1 MMPVSW
7 ADRAWEDYQYWAS
20 ADRTI
25 LLKINTLLEDISLR
39 PFVGLGKPEPLKHNW
54 RGWWSRQIT
63 REHRL
68 VYRVKDGRLEVAQC
82 RFHYSK

>member
-7 ADRAWEDYQYWAS
+7 ADRAWEDYQYWADS
-20 ADRTI
+20 DRNI
-25 LLKINTLLEDISLR
+25 LEKINALLADITVR
-39 PFVGLGKPEPLKHNW
+39 PFAGLGKPEPLKHNW

-68 VYRVKDGRLEVAQC
+68 VYRVKDGRVEVAQC
-82 RFHYSK
+82 RYHYSK